1 MTRLEAKLSA
11 WDTNP
16 TIKLV
21 GLILSTSLPVC
32 FSSFGLAWKLGVE
45 AETIRSKLDNVTVQ
59 HARLEADVKDIR
71 LKHDGL
77 EIKVARCCHTL
88 SKVQGFGI
96 IRTSW

>member
-1 MTRLEAKLSA
+1 MTKLDAKLNLWES
-11 WDTNP
+11 NP
-16 TIKLV
+16 SLKLL
-21 GLILSTSLPVC
+21 GLILSTTVPVC
-32 FSSFGLAWKLGVE
+32 LSSFGLAWKLGVE
-45 AETIRSKLDNVTVQ
+45 AEAIRSKLGNVTAQ

-88 SKVQGFGI
+88 SKAQSFGI